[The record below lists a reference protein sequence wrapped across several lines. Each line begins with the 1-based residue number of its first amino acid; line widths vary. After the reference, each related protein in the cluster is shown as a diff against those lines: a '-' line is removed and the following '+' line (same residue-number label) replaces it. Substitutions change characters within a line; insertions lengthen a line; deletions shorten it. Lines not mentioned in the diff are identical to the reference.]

1 MKTLP
6 IRPLPQDRAVSAG
19 PWRFAHL
26 MNAPHRLAFAA
37 GAAMLAVT
45 ALWWAVALMARQA
58 AFALPWAVSPPA
70 AHGLVMALGFM
81 PFFITGFAFTAGP
94 RWLGLPEVPTAV
106 LRVPLLSMLAGWLV
120 ALLGLHL
127 AAPWAAAGVAAV
139 ALGWSAV
146 VRRFVG
152 LLRAS
157 PAPDKLHPSLLAAT
171 AALGALALWV
181 AAAALALGDDT
192 ALRAATRLALW
203 GFLAPLFVTV
213 AHRMLPFFTA
223 SALPLQRAWRPNALL
238 WAMLAAVAAELPFAL
253 AELWWWPLPPAAR
266 WMQVAIE
273 GPAAL
278 LLLWLAVHWGLL
290 QSLKIRLLAM
300 LHTGFLWLGLSFA
313 LGAVSHAMM
322 AWRGAEHSLGLAP
335 LHALTMGYLGSTLLA
350 MATRVTAGHSGRPL
364 AADDIAWA
372 LFWVLQIAVL
382 LRLASALWPAAAAP
396 LLLAAVAAWALA
408 MVGWALRYGR
418 WLGRPRAD
426 GRPG

>member
-1 MKTLP
+1 VKTVP
-6 IRPLPQDRAVSAG
+6 IQPLPRSTAVAAG

-37 GAAMLAVT
+37 GAAMLAGT
-45 ALWWAVALMARQA
+45 ALWWAFALIARQA
-58 AFALPWAVSPPA
+58 AFTLPWAVSPA
-70 AHGLVMALGFM
+70 TAHGLVMALGFM

-94 RWLGLPEVPTAV
+94 RWLGLPEVSTRV
-106 LRVPLLSMLAGWLV
+106 LRAPLSSMLAGWAV
-120 ALLGLHL
+120 ALLGFHV
-127 AAPWAAAGVAAV
+127 AAPLAAAGMATV

-146 VRRFVG
+146 VHRFVG

-157 PAPDKLHPSLLAAT
+157 SAPDKLHPRLLAAT
-171 AALGALALWV
+171 AALGALALWA
-181 AAAALALGDDT
+181 AAAALALSDDT

-203 GFLAPLFVTV
+203 GFLVPLFVTV

-238 WAMLAAVAAELPFAL
+238 WAMLVAPLAELPFAL

-266 WMQVAIE
+266 WAQAAIE
-273 GPAAL
+273 LPAAL
-278 LLLWLAVHWGLL
+278 LLLWLAVHWGLV

-300 LHTGFLWLGLSFA
+300 LHVGFLWLGLSFA

-322 AWRGAEHSLGLAP
+322 AWHGPEHSLGLAP

-364 AADDIAWA
+364 AADDIAWV

-382 LRLASALWPAAAAP
+382 LRLAGALWPAAAAP
-396 LLLAAVAAWALA
+396 LLLAAAAAWAVA
-408 MVGWALRYGR
+408 MSGWALRYGR

>member
-1 MKTLP
+1 VKTVP
-6 IRPLPQDRAVSAG
+6 IQPLPRSTALAAT

-45 ALWWAVALMARQA
+45 GLWWAFALIARQA
-58 AFALPWAVSPPA
+58 AFTLPWVVSPA
-70 AHGLVMALGFM
+70 TAHGVVMALGFM

-94 RWLGLPEVPTAV
+94 RWLGLPEVPTRM
-106 LRVPLLSMLAGWLV
+106 LRAPLLSMLAGWAA
-120 ALLGLHL
+120 ALLGFHV
-127 AAPWAAAGVAAV
+127 AAPLAAAGVATV

-146 VRRFVG
+146 VHRFVG

-157 PAPDKLHPSLLAAT
+157 SAPDKLHPRLLAST
-171 AALGALALWV
+171 AALGALALWA

-192 ALRAATRLALW
+192 ALSAATRLALW

-238 WAMLAAVAAELPFAL
+238 WAMLVAPVAELPFAL

-266 WMQVAIE
+266 WAQAAIE
-273 GPAAL
+273 LPAAL
-278 LLLWLAVHWGLL
+278 LLLWLAVHWGLV

-322 AWRGAEHSLGLAP
+322 AWRGPEHSLGLAP

-364 AADDIAWA
+364 AADDIAWV

-382 LRLASALWPAAAAP
+382 LRLAGALWPAASAP
-396 LLLAAVAAWALA
+396 LLLAAAAAWAVA
-408 MVGWALRYGR
+408 MSGWALRYGR

>member
-1 MKTLP
+1 MKTVP
-6 IRPLPQDRAVSAG
+6 IQPLPRGTTVVAG
-19 PWRFAHL
+19 TWRFAHL
-26 MNAPHRLAFAA
+26 MNAPHRLAFAS
-37 GAAMLAVT
+37 GAAMLVVT
-45 ALWWAVALMARQA
+45 ALWWALALIARQA
-58 AFALPWAVSPPA
+58 PLTLPWAVSPAA
-70 AHGLVMALGFM
+70 AHGVVMTLGFM

-94 RWLGLPEVPTAV
+94 RWLGLPEVSTGV
-106 LRVPLLSMLAGWLV
+106 LRAPLASKLAGWAV
-120 ALLGLHL
+120 ALLGFHA
-127 AAPWAAAGVAAV
+127 AAPLAAAGVTMV
-139 ALGWSAV
+139 ALGWSV
-146 VRRFVG
+146 VVQRFVG

-157 PAPDKLHPSLLAAT
+157 TAPDKLHPRLLAAT
-171 AALGALALWV
+171 ATLGALALWM
-181 AAAALALGDDT
+181 AAIALALGDDT
-192 ALRAATRLALW
+192 ALRAATSLALW

-238 WAMLAAVAAELPFAL
+238 WAMLAAPAAELPFAL

-266 WMQVAIE
+266 WAQAAIE
-273 GPAAL
+273 LPAAL
-278 LLLWLAVHWGLL
+278 LLLWLSVHWGFV

-300 LHTGFLWLGLSFA
+300 LHTGFVWLGISFA
-313 LGAVSHAMM
+313 LGAISHAMM
-322 AWRGAEHSLGLAP
+322 AWHGHEHSLGLAP

-382 LRLASALWPAAAAP
+382 LRLAGALWPAAATP
-396 LLLAAVAAWALA
+396 LLLAAAAAWVAAMGA
-408 MVGWALRYGR
+408 WALRYGR

>member
-1 MKTLP
+1 MKTVP
-6 IRPLPQDRAVSAG
+6 IQPLPRITAVAMG
-19 PWRFAHL
+19 PWRFVHL

-37 GAAMLAVT
+37 GAAMLAAT
-45 ALWWAVALMARQA
+45 ALWWAFTLIARQA
-58 AFALPWAVSPPA
+58 AFTLPWAVSPA
-70 AHGLVMALGFM
+70 TAHGLVMTLGFM

-94 RWLGLPEVPTAV
+94 RWLGLPEVSTRV
-106 LRVPLLSMLAGWLV
+106 LQAPLSSMFAGWAI
-120 ALLGLHL
+120 ALLGFHV
-127 AAPWAAAGVAAV
+127 AAPMAAAGVATV

-146 VRRFVG
+146 VHRFVG

-157 PAPDKLHPSLLAAT
+157 SAPDKLHARLLAAT
-171 AALGALALWV
+171 AALGALALWA
-181 AAAALALGDDT
+181 AAAALALADD
-192 ALRAATRLALW
+192 AAMRAATRLALW

-223 SALPLQRAWRPNALL
+223 SALPLQRVWRPNALL
-238 WAMLAAVAAELPFAL
+238 WAMLAAPVAELPFAL
-253 AELWWWPLPPAAR
+253 AELWRWPLPPAAL
-266 WMQVAIE
+266 WAQAAIE
-273 GPAAL
+273 LPAAL
-278 LLLWLAVHWGLL
+278 LLLWLAVHWGLV

-322 AWRGAEHSLGLAP
+322 AWHGPEHSLGLAP

-372 LFWVLQIAVL
+372 LFWILQIAVL
-382 LRLASALWPAAAAP
+382 LRLAGALWPAAATP
-396 LLLAAVAAWALA
+396 LLLAAAAAWAVA
-408 MVGWALRYGR
+408 MSGWSLRYGR